1 MNTPAAHATRRTEVI
16 AHGLLKRLWRD
27 PSAWLRMR
35 LSIAET
41 LVMEQLVRDGRV
53 QRDGGRYRLPQR

>member
-1 MNTPAAHATRRTEVI
+1 
-16 AHGLLKRLWRD
+16 
-27 PSAWLRMR
+27 MR